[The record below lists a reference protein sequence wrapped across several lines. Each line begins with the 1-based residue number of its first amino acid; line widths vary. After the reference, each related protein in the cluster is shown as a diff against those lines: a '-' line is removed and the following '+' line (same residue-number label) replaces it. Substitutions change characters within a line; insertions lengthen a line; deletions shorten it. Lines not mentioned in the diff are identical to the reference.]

1 MILKLLHND
10 LRKNFCSILT
20 SGPTDA
26 TQQVSGGVQEW
37 AGSPADFP
45 SGDWIIMAN
54 KRDVILFSFQWATF
68 SLHFAGYIIITYDGV
83 IALLSIKL
91 CYMLNYIDNYN
102 NYITCHQL
110 YIFNKYIFIT

>member
-1 MILKLLHND
+1 
-10 LRKNFCSILT
+10 
-20 SGPTDA
+20 
-26 TQQVSGGVQEW
+26 
-37 AGSPADFP
+37 
-45 SGDWIIMAN
+45 MAN

-68 SLHFAGYIIITYDGV
+68 SLHFAVYNIITYHGV
-83 IALLSIKL
+83 IAVLSIQL